1 MFPACSNARDF
12 SLPLSI
18 RPGSLTLTHFGF
30 KLVWLD
36 LIDIFPFFFPPCL
49 GFCRAQTRVDVFE
62 KMLMNQKK
70 SLYKLSRIGYLLTP
84 VEVGSLVRE
93 PK

>member
-36 LIDIFPFFFPPCL
+36 LIDIFPYFFP
-49 GFCRAQTRVDVFE
+49 RASDFVVLKRV
-62 KMLMNQKK
+62 
-70 SLYKLSRIGYLLTP
+70 
-84 VEVGSLVRE
+84 
-93 PK
+93 

>member
-1 MFPACSNARDF
+1 MFQCQGFQFTSVHSSRVTDPYID
-12 SLPLSI
+12 
-18 RPGSLTLTHFGF
+18 FGF

-36 LIDIFPFFFPPCL
+36 LIDIFPFFPPCL
-49 GFCRAQTRVDVFE
+49 GFCPAQTRVDVFE

>member
-18 RPGSLTLTHFGF
+18 RPGSLTLTDFGF

-36 LIDIFPFFFPPCL
+36 LIDIFPFFFP
-49 GFCRAQTRVDVFE
+49 RALDFVVLKRV
-62 KMLMNQKK
+62 
-70 SLYKLSRIGYLLTP
+70 
-84 VEVGSLVRE
+84 
-93 PK
+93 